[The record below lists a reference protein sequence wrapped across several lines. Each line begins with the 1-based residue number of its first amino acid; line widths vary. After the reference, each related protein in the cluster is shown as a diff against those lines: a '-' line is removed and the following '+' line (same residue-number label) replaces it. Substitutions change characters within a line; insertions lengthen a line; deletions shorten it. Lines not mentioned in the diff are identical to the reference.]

1 MTGAESSLALWSLV
15 TVQALGLTSA
25 GLARLSAGSQQQRWF
40 HRLFMGSFCLVGAAT
55 MLAVALGPAWM
66 VSSGTVL
73 TAMVLTAVWDFG
85 QTSSSLLS

>member
-1 MTGAESSLALWSLV
+1 MTGVESTIGLWSLV
-15 TVQALGLTSA
+15 AVQTLGLLSA
-25 GLARLSAGSQQQRWF
+25 GLARLSAGSRQQRSF
-40 HRLFMGSFCLVGAAT
+40 QRLFLGNLCLVGLAT

-66 VSSGTVL
+66 VSSGAVL